1 MLFLVLGLKINIH
14 KTKLYGVGVSF
25 DELEDYSLIIGCMP
39 DKIPFNY
46 IGLPV
51 TEYDKGGWV
60 EDCV

>member
-1 MLFLVLGLKINIH
+1 M
-14 KTKLYGVGVSF
+14 GVSF